1 MLERMLTKFLEP
13 KMCFINLSGSIQLI
27 VGRSF
32 DSFDDF
38 GVGGLVQIPELELK
52 KKSDKIILSKIDRTL
67 LSSFTNKCS

>member
-1 MLERMLTKFLEP
+1 MLERMLTKFLKP
-13 KMCFINLSGSIQLI
+13 KMCFINLSWSIQLI

-52 KKSDKIILSKIDRTL
+52 KKVTKLFYQK
-67 LSSFTNKCS
+67 

>member
-27 VGRSF
+27 DGRSF

-52 KKSDKIILSKIDRTL
+52 KKVTKLFYQK
-67 LSSFTNKCS
+67 

>member
-1 MLERMLTKFLEP
+1 MLERMLSLLTKFLKP

-38 GVGGLVQIPELELK
+38 GVSGLVQIPELELK
-52 KKSDKIILSKIDRTL
+52 KK
-67 LSSFTNKCS
+67 

>member
-1 MLERMLTKFLEP
+1 MY
-13 KMCFINLSGSIQLI
+13 FINLSGSIQLTD
-27 VGRSF
+27 GRSF

-52 KKSDKIILSKIDRTL
+52 KSDKIILSKIDRTL